1 MSKNE
6 TPLDPGV
13 ASTTQQAPV
22 VDDKAAPPKVE
33 GVTPGDTPSPILK
46 TEEPKS
52 KEKTKS
58 IRLKFDYWPEEGER
72 EPSGSVI
79 SVPVSKAKE
88 LISQGKAEIPLE
100 DDE

>member
-22 VDDKAAPPKVE
+22 INDDAAPPKVE
-33 GVTPGDTPSPILK
+33 GLTPGDTPSPVLK

-52 KEKTKS
+52 KEKTRKV
-58 IRLKFDYWPEEGER
+58 RLKFDYWPEEGVRKAAGE
-72 EPSGSVI
+72 VI
-79 SVPVSKAKE
+79 PLPLSKAKE

-100 DDE
+100 EED